1 MKYTLSE
8 ILSYVTGDDMYLVKS
23 GNYVYVFSNYRM
35 GDEDFAWGI
44 YDYGK
49 ASLIESGHSYIDCL
63 PDIYVDDFIH
73 DTVYEAFD
81 FDKDLQELLENSTI
95 NEWYKILEKNYKGDR
110 DLDFIMEL
118 SRIMDGAS
126 EMKGET
132 VTRQATKE
140 EEDYIWKFLAKLE
153 KDGEV

>member
-23 GNYVYVFSNYRM
+23 GNYVYVFFNYRM

-95 NEWYKILEKNYKGDR
+95 NEWYKILEKNYKGDS

-126 EMKGET
+126 EVKGET
-132 VTRQATKE
+132 VTRQATQE
-140 EEDYIWKFLAKLE
+140 EEKYIGKFLAKLE